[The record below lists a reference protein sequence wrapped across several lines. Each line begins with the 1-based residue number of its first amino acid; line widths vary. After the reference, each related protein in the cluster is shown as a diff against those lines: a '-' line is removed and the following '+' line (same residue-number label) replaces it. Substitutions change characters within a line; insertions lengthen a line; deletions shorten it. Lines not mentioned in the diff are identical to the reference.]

1 MSMTGLSK
9 SFIVHLIQFFSQPE
23 SERQGM
29 IEKIADYVEAK
40 NKCLSYRK
48 YCYGYIFCLCLNLAN
63 VVFNIFLMNIFLR
76 GDFLNLGFE

>member
-1 MSMTGLSK
+1 MIFQFC
-9 SFIVHLIQFFSQPE
+9 FIPKIIPFSQPE

-29 IEKIADYVEAK
+29 IEKIANYIEAK